1 MKLKQTHI
9 VLSLAILLYATCFS
23 ASSQDKKGSLGL
35 SVICLDPGHGGND
48 PGCVSRDGTKIR
60 EKDIVLSVGLK
71 VRKLLEECYPD
82 LKVVMTRSDDTFI
95 PLGNRADIANKAGAG
110 LFISIHVNAVDPKKN
125 KNYKS
130 VNGFSIHTLGQSR
143 TGADLYSSNMELCK
157 RENSVILMEDDYST
171 TYQGFDPNDPESYII
186 FNLMQNANLVQSL
199 LFADDLARSLS
210 AGPVKKSRGISQDP
224 FLVLWKTTMPA
235 VLIECGFITSPS
247 DLEKMKSSSG
257 QDEIARRI
265 VEAIVRFKTRYD
277 ESLNIPVTKPVI
289 SGSNASD
296 EGSSVKQEP
305 EKAVSGTDAA
315 EEGTVYGTQ
324 VLATGRQMESGDSF
338 FRGYKPMVIP
348 AGNVFKYIIGTSAD
362 AAKAKE
368 EYRKI
373 KKLFPDSFMVKVE
386 EGKTSR
392 VQ

>member
-71 VRKLLEECYPD
+71 VKKLLGECYPD

-373 KKLFPDSFMVKVE
+373 KKLFPDSFMVIVE

>member
-1 MKLKQTHI
+1 MLC
-9 VLSLAILLYATCFS
+9 ATCFS

-71 VRKLLEECYPD
+71 VRKLLGECYPD
-82 LKVVMTRSDDTFI
+82 LNVVMTRSDDTFI
-95 PLGNRADIANKAGAG
+95 PLGKRADIANKAGAG

-199 LFADDLARSLS
+199 LFADDLAGSLS

-289 SGSNASD
+289 PLGNVPD
-296 EGSSVKQEP
+296 EGNPVKSGP
-305 EKAVSGTDAA
+305 EKAVTVTADGQDAA
-315 EEGTVYGTQ
+315 VFGTQ
-324 VLATGRQMESGDSF
+324 VLATGRQMKSSDPF
-338 FRGYKPMVIP
+338 FKGYKPMVIP

-362 AAKAKE
+362 AAQARE